1 MGGKQMI
8 YLDNAATTFPKPPA
22 VWMASQNAAKR
33 IGANPGRSGHTL
45 SMQAAEEVYRCRE
58 TIAEFFHAEGP
69 ECVAFTL
76 NCTHAINFV
85 LKGLLKNGDHVVTSC
100 LEHNAVMRP
109 LFALRDKGISFT
121 EADVVVGDNDA
132 HPFMLS
138 EKRSAPIR
146 RCLYVPM
153 PPMYWGPGCLWSG
166 LLLWE
171 ENMVFQFW

>member
-1 MGGKQMI
+1 MI

-45 SMQAAEEVYRCRE
+45 SMQGGRRGIPVPGDHCGIFSCRR
-58 TIAEFFHAEGP
+58 TGCAS
-69 ECVAFTL
+69 AFTL